1 MLLVGGDSFAQ
12 FPRFHWYKTS
22 PAADQITTV
31 SYPASKRG
39 PGFTVDY
46 TYPHWCEILDNN
58 AISVGIGGGDIYT
71 TSFVTTQSILSNP
84 KITHCIFFITG
95 FDRDVIQTTKR
106 TFDKLKLDILDTPPM
121 KEVYTSKSKYVVDG
135 HLSRRHEPES
145 NFRLVGHN
153 WFCESE
159 EMRGPNADE
168 ILNHLSYTPAFKQI
182 HTKLA
187 CLSHLKTICDNN
199 DVKILFTTPMDGE
212 TLYKQLERLLNI
224 TCFDFHPAIANHDEW
239 ILTNQYKWL
248 TSHLTKEQHV
258 LVADR
263 FKSQFPNWLDK

>member
-22 PAADQITTV
+22 PGPDQITTV
-31 SYPASKRG
+31 SYPASRRG

-58 AISVGIGGGDIYT
+58 AISVGVGGGDIYT

-84 KITHCIFFITG
+84 KITHCIFFITS
-95 FDRDVIQTTKR
+95 FDRDVIQTSKR
-106 TFDKLKLDILDTPPM
+106 SFEKLELDILDTPPM
-121 KEVYTSKSKYVVDG
+121 KEVYTSESRYVVDG
-135 HLSRRHEPES
+135 HVSRNADVAS
-145 NFRLVGHN
+145 NLRLIGHH
-153 WFCESE
+153 WFCQPE
-159 EMRGPNADE
+159 EMRGPDADK
-168 ILNHLSYTPAFKQI
+168 ILNYLSYTPAFKQI

-199 DVKILFTTPMDGE
+199 NVKILFTTPMDGE
-212 TLYKQLERLLNI
+212 TLYKQLEKMLNI
-224 TCFDFHPAIANHDEW
+224 TCFDFHPAIDNYDEYME
-239 ILTNQYKWL
+239 TTQYKWL

-258 LVADR
+258 KVADH
-263 FKSQFPNWLDK
+263 FKSKFSNWLDK